1 MAIIRLTDVVAT
13 MKDKWTYGDKFFGYT
28 EEFNDN
34 HNTQYPSLLIT
45 PPNSTYPEV
54 STRNGWEIYSFE
66 VYFSDLYNRTQQE
79 NEDLEKRW
87 DNLQDLGNEWLDRFL
102 RAYQG
107 GTTTLGNV
115 IASLDDDSL
124 VVERLKEVANDQLLQ
139 LKMTFSWR
147 VFSKC
152 FTPVS
157 IYPDQIDDLVVW
169 LKADSGTT
177 FDIPTKKVSAW
188 ADQSGNNNSVFQGL
202 SANQPLRYTYDGAD
216 DKTRFEF
223 NGTTSSLSSEVL
235 GSELIDAD
243 VAYMLY
249 DGVTNMDGW
258 SRYGNNVLIDTA
270 DAITVEYIDNSNG
283 AYAFFRDGT
292 QSITN
297 ADLEA
302 GKYYKLSCHFATS
315 DANAMVQVN
324 DGAGNEFNS
333 SVGEGDKNIYFL
345 ANSVGGTYLRLKGF
359 NVGTGVISN
368 ISLKELTSGLCP
380 ITGNDFT
387 IITVA
392 KSEINTG
399 GLTRRVFGYR
409 DTADSDKIVI
419 GYSSNNLLVG
429 KVFDNT
435 GKSIL
440 VFGGAGESPHIY
452 HIMTVYLASDTLS
465 VQYNQN
471 TESLNTTAGFD
482 NTTGYND
489 DPFTIGSVT
498 SAVAANFFDGN
509 LQEVIVYNA
518 AIPRADIAKIQD
530 YLNRKYKIY

>member
-1 MAIIRLTDVVAT
+1 MAIIRLTDIVTT

-54 STRNGWEIYSFE
+54 STRNGWEVYTFE

-115 IASLDDDSL
+115 LASLDDDSL

-139 LKMTFSWR
+139 LKMTFNWR
-147 VFSKC
+147 VFSIC

-169 LKADSGTT
+169 LKADSGVT

-188 ADQSGNNNSVFQGL
+188 ADQSGNSNSVAQAT
-202 SANQPLRYTYDGAD
+202 SANHPLRYTYDGAN

-223 NGTTSSLSSEVL
+223 NGTTTALHS
-235 GSELIDAD
+235 
-243 VAYMLY
+243 
-249 DGVTNMDGW
+249 
-258 SRYGNNVLIDTA
+258 NN
-270 DAITVEYIDNSNG
+270 N
-283 AYAFFRDGT
+283 
-292 QSITN
+292 
-297 ADLEA
+297 
-302 GKYYKLSCHFATS
+302 
-315 DANAMVQVN
+315 
-324 DGAGNEFNS
+324 
-333 SVGEGDKNIYFL
+333 
-345 ANSVGGTYLRLKGF
+345 
-359 NVGTGVISN
+359 
-368 ISLKELTSGLCP
+368 CP
-380 ITGNDFT
+380 ITTNDFT

-392 KSEINTG
+392 KSETNTG
-399 GLTRRVFGYR
+399 GLTRRIFGYR
-409 DTADSDKIVI
+409 DTTDDDRIII
-419 GYSSNNLLVG
+419 GYSATNTLVA
-429 KVFDNT
+429 KVVDNT
-435 GKSIL
+435 GKNI
-440 VFGGAGESPHIY
+440 VVYGGAGELTTDY
-452 HIMTVYLASDTLS
+452 QIMTVYLTSNLLS
-465 VQYNQN
+465 LQYNQN
-471 TESLNTTAGFD
+471 TEVTGTTAGFD
-482 NTTGYND
+482 NVTGYDD
-489 DPFTIGSVT
+489 DPFTIGSVA
-498 SAVAANFFDGN
+498 SAAEGNYLDGN
-509 LQEVIVYNA
+509 VQEVIVYNA